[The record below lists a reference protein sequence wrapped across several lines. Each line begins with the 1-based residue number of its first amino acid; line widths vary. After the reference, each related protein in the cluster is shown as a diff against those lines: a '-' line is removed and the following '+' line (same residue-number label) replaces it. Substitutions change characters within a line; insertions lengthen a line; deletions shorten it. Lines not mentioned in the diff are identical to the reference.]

1 MTAIRLRAARS
12 KTADP
17 VLAEATELALD
28 AAVEEAGGAA
38 FVGEPLGITAEDD
51 RVVVHSFACRLPAY
65 RGWYWA
71 VVLTR
76 APRSKVVTV
85 DEVVL
90 LPGEGAMLAPDWV
103 PWSDRIQAGDL
114 GVGDLLP
121 TAADDPRLAL
131 RLTDVDE
138 LSDDLP
144 FFELGLGRARVLS
157 LEGRELAASRWYEG
171 DPGPSAASAAPLRPS
186 AAPAG
191 STFAWSAASA
201 GCSGCAA
208 TSSLRTTRRSS
219 PTITAAARTPRR
231 WCCRRPTRSR
241 FRSTTTRSR
250 PSRKPPPSPRS
261 RCRSRRGRGAG
272 RVEVESGEPELLADV
287 APEAAEPAGTAAAV
301 DDPEQS

>member
-1 MTAIRLRAARS
+1 MTAIRVKPARS

-17 VLAEATELALD
+17 VLAEATQLALD
-28 AAVEEAGGAA
+28 AAVEEAGSAA
-38 FVGEPLGITAEDD
+38 FVGEPLGIAAEDD
-51 RVVVHSFACRLPAY
+51 RVAVHSFACRLPAY
-65 RGWYWA
+65 RGWHWA

-131 RLTDVDE
+131 RLNDVDE

-171 DPGPSAASAAPLRPS
+171 DPGPSAAISRSAPAQCGTCGFYIRLVGGLGRLFGVCGNEFAPDDASVVADDHGCGAHSEALVLPS
-186 AAPAG
+186 AHPQPVPFDDDAIETEPE
-191 STFAWSAASA
+191 
-201 GCSGCAA
+201 
-208 TSSLRTTRRSS
+208 
-219 PTITAAARTPRR
+219 AAAVA
-231 WCCRRPTRSR
+231 
-241 FRSTTTRSR
+241 
-250 PSRKPPPSPRS
+250 
-261 RCRSRRGRGAG
+261 GA
-272 RVEVESGEPELLADV
+272 EAKAEPELLADV
-287 APEAAEPAGTAAAV
+287 APEAAEPAGAAAAV
-301 DDPEQS
+301 EDPEQS